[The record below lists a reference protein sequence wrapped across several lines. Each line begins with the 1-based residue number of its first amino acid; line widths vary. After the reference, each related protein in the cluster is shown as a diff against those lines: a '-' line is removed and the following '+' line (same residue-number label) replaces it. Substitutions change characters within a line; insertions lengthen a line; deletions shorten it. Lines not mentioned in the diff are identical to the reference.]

1 MTIVFNKGLH
11 AGAVLLIYEII
22 VMRFVLGQNRCVCVI
37 L

>member
-1 MTIVFNKGLH
+1 MIPNKGLH

-22 VMRFVLGQNRCVCVI
+22 IIRFDVRQNRCVCVI